1 MIYTFNILL
10 LWSYDLNTEYLLF
23 FDPLKSCSLSKCIFQ
38 TMFGDSSDNWYPTNG
53 VSFVDTYSTMH

>member
-23 FDPLKSCSLSKCIFQ
+23 FDPLKSCSLLKCIFQ

-53 VSFVDTYSTMH
+53 VSFVDT